1 MVFFI
6 KISRIFIVLI
16 FIILVSGCARLKW
29 LDQRAGE
36 IFFNEASLNINETV
50 KENKVGGFSVAP
62 SSAGDLTVEQK
73 EKIEKWL
80 TDNSL
85 NRYGD
90 AMDIFYAGGTPLFD
104 EATGKSIERFEYILK
119 NHPDILEKIGE

>member
-1 MVFFI
+1 M
-6 KISRIFIVLI
+6 LI

-50 KENKVGGFSVAP
+50 KENKVSGFSVAP

-119 NHPDILEKIGE
+119 NHPDILGKIGE